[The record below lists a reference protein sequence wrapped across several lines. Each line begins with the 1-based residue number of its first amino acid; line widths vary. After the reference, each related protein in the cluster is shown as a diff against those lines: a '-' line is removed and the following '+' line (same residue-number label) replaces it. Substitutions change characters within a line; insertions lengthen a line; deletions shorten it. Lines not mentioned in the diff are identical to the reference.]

1 MAAKKVHLE
10 QVERTSSKFW
20 EAEVVGKKVVTR
32 WGRIGSAGQTKTKT
46 CRDHIFAAFE
56 LRKRVD
62 AKLREGYREPTK
74 PVPPGLATRDAALEA
89 AIRADRADPAAY
101 LVYADW
107 LQTHGNPLG
116 NLIVLHHARK
126 LKKANALAATL
137 DIPDPELATVGWRF
151 GMWEWL
157 HLENGR
163 DWMDAAFDP
172 LPLAQRL
179 FASPMC
185 AALEEL
191 RIGILRWDHNDEDVP
206 TVLGEAANHAW
217 AADLP
222 KLHLGAVDGN
232 IDMAHHVIGTVGKLI
247 TKTFPNLILLKL
259 HSGDQSWR
267 RKGTFEIA
275 GLALP
280 HLTDLVIET
289 CSWSKKRMKDL
300 VAATLPN
307 LERLEL
313 WFGSADYGANCTV
326 RDLAPLLDGT
336 VFPRLRTLGLR
347 NAEFANAL
355 AEALPAA
362 AIAPRIESL
371 DLSMGTMTDEGA
383 TALAAGAK
391 RFKKLKVLS
400 VDDNFLTPH
409 ALRGLRAAF
418 PGVVSKTQKD
428 PDDSI
433 EGELHY
439 YVSVSE

>member
-1 MAAKKVHLE
+1 MSAHKVHLE
-10 QVERTSSKFW
+10 CGDGAASKFW
-20 EAEVVGKKVVTR
+20 EAEVVGKKLVTR
-32 WGRIGSAGQTKTKT
+32 WGWIGSDGQSKTKT

-56 LRKRVD
+56 FRKRVD
-62 AKLREGYREPTK
+62 AKLREGYREPAK
-74 PVPPGLATRDAALEA
+74 PIPPRLATRDAALEA

-107 LQTHGNPLG
+107 LQSHGNPLG
-116 NLIVLHHARK
+116 ELIVLHHARK

-137 DIPDPELATVGWRF
+137 DVPDPELATVGWRF

-163 DWMDAAFDP
+163 DWMDATFDP
-172 LPLAQRL
+172 LALAQRV
-179 FASPMC
+179 FSSPMC

-206 TVLGEAANHAW
+206 AVLTDAANHAW
-217 AADLP
+217 AADLS

-247 TKTFPNLILLKL
+247 TKTFPKLRSLEL

-280 HLTDLVIET
+280 ELTELVIET

-300 VAATLPN
+300 LAASLPKV
-307 LERLEL
+307 ERLEL
-313 WFGSADYGANCTV
+313 WFGSADYGANCSV
-326 RDLAPLLDGT
+326 RDLAPLLDSA
-336 VFPRLRTLGLR
+336 VFPTLRHLGLR

-362 AIAPRIESL
+362 AIAPRLESL
-371 DLSMGTMTDEGA
+371 DLSMGTMTDDGA
-383 TALAAGAK
+383 AALAAGAK
-391 RFKKLKVLS
+391 RFKQLKVLS
-400 VDDNFLTPH
+400 VDENFLST
-409 ALRGLRAAF
+409 RVVRELRAVF
-418 PGVVSKTQKD
+418 PSVMSKTQKD
-428 PDDSI
+428 ADDSI